1 MRLPCETVVRYYL
14 PYLRSLIAK
23 TLFSDYGWKQEDIA
37 KSMMVTQSAVSKYI
51 KRDYSV
57 RGLDRKK
64 VEEYAKK
71 MARMIAL
78 GEMDNETFISMVCEE
93 CLKMRI
99 FGPICKIHKESVPLP
114 DSCDICQKSV
124 EKKFFDERK
133 GVIKNIEKALDVL
146 YKERGYYFLV
156 PEVRTNIAMAIE
168 GARSI
173 SDVAAIPGR
182 ITVIRNKLYA
192 PLPPEF
198 GASSHLSKILLNV
211 MKRRPSIRAIT
222 CIKYNKVIDEAM
234 KRLGMDTIL
243 VERKGSK
250 KDFSEILRGKEIPER
265 VDALIDPGGGGIE
278 PVVYVLG
285 KDALDCVKKACRILE
300 MIEL

>member
-23 TLFSDYGWKQEDIA
+23 ILFSEYGWKQEDIA
-37 KSMMVTQSAVSKYI
+37 RSMMVTQSAVSKYI

-57 RGLDRKK
+57 KSLDPKK
-64 VEEYAKK
+64 IEEHAKRIAHK
-71 MARMIAL
+71 IAL
-78 GEMDNETFISMVCEE
+78 GEMDNETFISIVCEE

-99 FGPICKIHKESVPLP
+99 FGPICKIHKELVPLP
-114 DSCDICQKSV
+114 DSCDICQKSI
-124 EKKFFDERK
+124 EKGFFNERK
-133 GVIKNIEKALDVL
+133 EVIKNIEKALEVL
-146 YKERGYYFLV
+146 YNERDYYFLV

-168 GARSI
+168 GAKNI

-211 MKRRPSIRAIT
+211 MGRNPSIRAIT
-222 CIKYNKVIDEAM
+222 CIKYNKVVDEAM
-234 KRLGMDTIL
+234 KKLGMDVIL
-243 VERKGSK
+243 IERKGSM
-250 KDFSEILRGKEIPER
+250 KDFSEILESRILPER
-265 VDALIDPGGGGIE
+265 IDALIDPGGGGIE
-278 PVVYVLG
+278 PVVYILG
-285 KDALDCVKKACRILE
+285 KDALDCVRKACRILE
-300 MIEL
+300 TIEY